1 MARKSRK
8 SKKTYDTKQ
17 KQSQVQKVIV
27 NIGEKKK
34 SKKKRRARRPREPS
48 AEAQEYAQAIS
59 QIIPKIQYNFPQHS
73 SFNYDAYQTPNLVQQ
88 STPNDVSQKQDSA
101 SLGKT
106 IPILQSVKADQK
118 ENLAQQVD
126 KGFTAKSKFKD
137 EDFVVRK
144 PEPNELPLKKPE
156 PSSTMGRTLP
166 INHPDRIPD
175 LTQGLKAFEKNEE
188 GSLVN
193 SYKQELKEEAE
204 NREEAKKHIQDEKKK
219 LARVKKPS
227 QKIIIEELES
237 RGLDNTPENRKLVVD
252 LYLSGRKE
260 KTATEMRR
268 ERIRNLEMIN
278 KELERKGTVSRMKS
292 RPVPIMETEA
302 KPSVPLLEEKKVVS
316 LADYQNKAQ
325 EISKLEKQ
333 VRIGETKKVKK
344 PSALSIAKSA
354 ASTVGGL
361 ALDVGKEIGKTVI
374 ETAVKSVF

>member
-1 MARKSRK
+1 MARKLRK

-48 AEAQEYAQAIS
+48 QEAQEYAQAIS

-88 STPNDVSQKQDSA
+88 TTPNDVS
-101 SLGKT
+101 KT
-106 IPILQSVKADQK
+106 IPILQSVKEDQK

-137 EDFVVRK
+137 EDFVKRK
-144 PEPNELPLKKPE
+144 PEPNELNIKKPQ

-188 GSLVN
+188 SPLIN

-204 NREEAKKHIQDEKKK
+204 NREEAKQHIQDEKKK

-227 QKIIIEELES
+227 QKIIIEEIES
-237 RGLDNTPENRKLVVD
+237 RGLPNTPENRQAVIDDYIKQRQVK
-252 LYLSGRKE
+252 SAKEIRKE
-260 KTATEMRR
+260 RVK
-268 ERIRNLEMIN
+268 NLENIN
-278 KELERKGTVSRMKS
+278 KQLERSGVASRMKS
-292 RPVPIMETEA
+292 RPVPLMETES
-302 KPSVPLLEEKKVVS
+302 KPIVPLLENKKIVS

-333 VRIGETKKVKK
+333 IKK
-344 PSALSIAKSA
+344 PSALSFAKSA

-361 ALDVGKEIGKTVI
+361 ALDVGKEVGKTVI
-374 ETAVKSVF
+374 ENAVKSVF

>member
-48 AEAQEYAQAIS
+48 QEAQEYAQAIS

-88 STPNDVSQKQDSA
+88 TTPNDVSQKQDSA

-144 PEPNELPLKKPE
+144 PEPNELNIKKPQ

-175 LTQGLKAFEKNEE
+175 LTQGLKAFEKNEQ
-188 GSLVN
+188 GDF
-193 SYKQELKEEAE
+193 YADFKT
-204 NREEAKKHIQDEKKK
+204 
-219 LARVKKPS
+219 
-227 QKIIIEELES
+227 ES
-237 RGLDNTPENRKLVVD
+237 K
-252 LYLSGRKE
+252 
-260 KTATEMRR
+260 
-268 ERIRNLEMIN
+268 N
-278 KELERKGTVSRMKS
+278 KEA
-292 RPVPIMETEA
+292 A
-302 KPSVPLLEEKKVVS
+302 KNRLSDEEKKEAKLVKAIKRREANPPKPRGRPKKSPEPPVVEEKEMLPIIQEEKPKS
-316 LADYQNKAQ
+316 LADLQNKAQ
-325 EISKLEKQ
+325 EIAKLEKQ
-333 VRIGETKKVKK
+333 VRTGKTITVKK
-344 PSALSIAKSA
+344 PSALSVAKSA

-361 ALDVGKEIGKTVI
+361 ALDVGKEVGKTVI
-374 ETAVKSVF
+374 ENAVKSVF

>member
-227 QKIIIEELES
+227 QKIIIEEIES
-237 RGLDNTPENRKLVVD
+237 RGLPNTPENRQAVIDDYIRQRQVK
-252 LYLSGRKE
+252 SAKEIRKE
-260 KTATEMRR
+260 RVK
-268 ERIRNLEMIN
+268 NLENIN
-278 KELERKGTVSRMKS
+278 KELERSGVVSRMKS
-292 RPVPIMETEA
+292 RPVTLMETES
-302 KPSVPLLEEKKVVS
+302 KPIIPLLENKKIVS
-316 LADYQNKAQ
+316 LADYQNKAN
-325 EISKLEKQ
+325 EIAKLE
-333 VRIGETKKVKK
+333 KKVKK
-344 PSALSIAKSA
+344 TSALSVAKSA